1 MTVMTMTLTKPVDTT
16 ERLSGLDQTAPA
28 PRVVASFGLG
38 LDSTSLI
45 VRWLTDPTSRD
56 FDLSE
61 LAVVSAMTGHESLAT
76 ISAMNRLILPMLAK
90 HSVRFIQV
98 ARAQRRTTRA
108 GAGVVV
114 LDDSRSPSRLYAE
127 GVYTLGDEMLSA
139 ATLPQLGGK
148 RLCSVHAKGDALDPV
163 IARITK
169 GQPYRHAV
177 GFEADERSR
186 SDKDRLHDTDVRTG
200 WYPLQD
206 WGWTRRD
213 CARYVTETLREDIP
227 KSCCGFCPFAMS
239 SASGREQVVAR
250 YRREPQLAA
259 DALFLEYVAR
269 SINPSQT
276 LIVGSSLADL
286 VTSAGL
292 QDADTL
298 FQSRL
303 ATCEWSLYEV
313 RRVVRP
319 GKDGGR
325 GITARSL
332 HVVANGTRAQMAEQ
346 LAAQPGQRTRGADG
360 IVRHILR
367 DRAEGNADHLF
378 VAAPSGAQSKKRSG
392 FEQWWQEATSEGLF

>member
-1 MTVMTMTLTKPVDTT
+1 MRIAPLDGLNET
-16 ERLSGLDQTAPA
+16 EHAPS
-28 PRVVASFGLG
+28 VVASYGLG
-38 LDSTSLI
+38 LDSTVMI
-45 VRWLTDPTSRD
+45 ARWLADPSSRD
-56 FDLSE
+56 FELSE
-61 LAVVSAMTGHESLAT
+61 LALVCAMTGHESQAT
-76 ISAMNRLILPMLAK
+76 ISAVTRLILPMLTA
-90 HSVRFIQV
+90 HSVRLIQV
-98 ARAQRRTTRA
+98 ARSQRRTTRA

-114 LDDSRSPSRLYAE
+114 LDDSRSPSRLYAD
-127 GVYTLGDEMLSA
+127 GVYTLGHEMISA

-169 GQPYRHAV
+169 GRPYRHAV

-186 SDKDRLHDTDVRTG
+186 SDKDRLHDTALRTG

-213 CARYVTETLREDIP
+213 CSQYAMELLAEDIP

-239 SASGREQVVAR
+239 SAAGRDQVIAR
-250 YRREPQLAA
+250 YRREPLLAA

-286 VTSAGL
+286 ITGAGL
-292 QDADTL
+292 QEADAL
-298 FQSRL
+298 FQTRL
-303 ATCEWSLYEV
+303 DTCEWSLYEV

-332 HVVANGTRAQMAEQ
+332 RVMATGTRGNMAEQ
-346 LAAQPGQRTRGADG
+346 LAAQPGQRVRGPDG

-367 DRAEGNADHLF
+367 DRSAGRTDHLF
-378 VAAPSGAQSKKRSG
+378 VAAPSGPQSKQRSG
-392 FEQWWQEATSEGLF
+392 FEQWWQEATGEGLF